1 MIYIAICDD
10 NKKSVEILESK
21 VSAWLKEN
29 HKRAE
34 VHTYTQSQMLQ
45 YDIEEGQHYD
55 LILSDIEMPQ
65 IDGMNLAAY
74 MKRYLPDA
82 LIIFITYHL
91 KYAVDAFELS
101 VFRYIPKNMIGE
113 KLSRALTDAVKMIEL
128 QEDDYYCIQAV
139 RRVEKIP
146 YRQILYIYRQGKNAV
161 FSLKDGKE
169 TRVRKSLSQVFQELK
184 SEDFFYVDRGDIVNL
199 AYVMSIRN
207 SMIELKDGSR
217 FPISQGKME
226 EVKEKLG
233 KFWREQLW
241 E

>member
-10 NKKSVEILESK
+10 NKKSVEVLENK

-45 YDIEEGQHYD
+45 YDIEEGQYYD

-65 IDGMNLAAY
+65 IDGMDLAAY
-74 MKRYLPDA
+74 MKRYLPDV
-82 LIIFITYHL
+82 LIIFITSHL

-113 KLSRALTDAVKMIEL
+113 KLPRALTDAVKMIEL
-128 QEDDYYCIQAV
+128 QEDEYYCIQAAG
-139 RRVEKIP
+139 RVEKIP
-146 YRQILYIYRQGKNAV
+146 YRQILYIYRQGKKCGIL
-161 FSLKDGKE
+161 LK
-169 TRVRKSLSQVFQELK
+169 RRKRDKGEKKSQSGISGIKFGR
-184 SEDFFYVDRGDIVNL
+184 FFYVDRGDIVNL
-199 AYVMSIRN
+199 AYVMNIRN

-217 FPISQGKME
+217 LLVSQGKLE
-226 EVKEKLG
+226 EVKERLG
-233 KFWREQLW
+233 KFWGEQL
-241 E
+241 

>member
-10 NKKSVEILESK
+10 DKRSVEVLENK
-21 VSAWLKEN
+21 VSAWLREN
-29 HKRAE
+29 NKRVE

-65 IDGMNLAAY
+65 IDGMDLAAY

-82 LIIFITYHL
+82 LIIFITSHL

-101 VFRYIPKNMIGE
+101 IFRYIPKNMIGE

-128 QEDDYYCIQAV
+128 QENEYYCIQTAG
-139 RRVEKIP
+139 RVEKIP

-199 AYVMSIRN
+199 AYVMNIRN

-217 FPISQGKME
+217 LPVSQGKLE
-226 EVKEKLG
+226 EVKERLG
-233 KFWREQLW
+233 KFWGEQL
-241 E
+241 

>member
-10 NKKSVEILESK
+10 DKRSVEVLENK
-21 VSAWLKEN
+21 VSAWLREN
-29 HKRAE
+29 NKRVE

-65 IDGMNLAAY
+65 IDGMDLAAY

-82 LIIFITYHL
+82 LIIFITSHL

-101 VFRYIPKNMIGE
+101 IFRYIPKNMIGE

-128 QEDDYYCIQAV
+128 QENEYYCIQTAG
-139 RRVEKIP
+139 RVEKIP

-199 AYVMSIRN
+199 AYVMNIRN

-217 FPISQGKME
+217 LPVSQGKLE
-226 EVKEKLG
+226 EVKERLG
-233 KFWREQLW
+233 KFWGEQLW